1 MVNNQGIS
9 ADGCLVSN
17 EEFIQNI
24 SEEEKREIR
33 EFLIPFITII
43 ILIDEGITLPQPAN
57 DNNAETE
64 VIDDAA

>member
-1 MVNNQGIS
+1 MSDKKVIS

-24 SEEEKREIR
+24 SEEDKREIR

-57 DNNAETE
+57 DNNAEME
-64 VIDDAA
+64 VMDDAA

>member
-1 MVNNQGIS
+1 MIKNKFIS
-9 ADGCLVSN
+9 TDEHLVSN

-43 ILIDEGITLPQPAN
+43 ILIGEGITLPQPAN